1 MKYKYAFLYPI
12 VLSLFISYTVLII
25 NGGKMRMDTGIIV
38 GLIAVAGS
46 LIGLIIQFK
55 KDSNTIGT
63 VKSDTSEIKPKIANI
78 DENSRKSRDI
88 LIEDVKPSID
98 KLYDQQTN
106 FEKNLSKIDY
116 VVKEF
121 EYQDRLKKEYS
132 SGFNKDILTTGIDA
146 VYERN
151 AMLENQLR
159 EKKIEISELIN
170 KVRLLNAEKQSLEQQ
185 LEEYKESIERDDFN
199 HKMRF

>member
-78 DENSRKSRDI
+78 DENTRKSRDI

-159 EKKIEISELIN
+159 EKKIEISELTN

-185 LEEYKESIERDDFN
+185 LEEYKEMIGRDDFN
-199 HKMRF
+199 HEMRL